1 MKKQSLALACAV
13 ALSLPLAAAAQQA
26 SPAAAPANASQTD
39 PARLSKLRDLA
50 RTDRKGLVAKNLPLT
65 DAEAKAFWPVYDQCR
80 KSLDASHSKVNRA
93 MTDYAGAAD
102 KMTDANAKRLLG
114 EILAGEAAET
124 KARKACFDKVAKVLP
139 GIKAARYFQI
149 ETKIATL
156 FRFDAAVAIPLV
168 D

>member
-1 MKKQSLALACAV
+1 MKKPLQAIACAI
-13 ALSLPLAAAAQQA
+13 ALTLPLAATAQQ
-26 SPAAAPANASQTD
+26 PAATPANASQAD
-39 PARLSKLRDLA
+39 PARLAKLREQA
-50 RTDRKGLVAKNLPLT
+50 RTDRKALVAKNLPLT
-65 DAEAKAFWPVYDQCR
+65 EAEAKAFWPVYDQCR

-124 KARKACFDKVAKVLP
+124 KARKGCFDKVAKVLP
-139 GIKAARYFQI
+139 GVKAARYFQI

>member
-1 MKKQSLALACAV
+1 MKKQSLALACAL

-26 SPAAAPANASQTD
+26 APASPANASQAD
-39 PARLSKLRDLA
+39 PARLSKLREQA
-50 RTDRKGLVAKNLPLT
+50 RSDRKGLVAKNLPLT
-65 DAEAKAFWPVYDQCR
+65 DAEAKAFWPVYDNCR
-80 KSLDASHSKVNRA
+80 KSLDASHAKVNRA

-114 EILAGEAAET
+114 EILAGEADET